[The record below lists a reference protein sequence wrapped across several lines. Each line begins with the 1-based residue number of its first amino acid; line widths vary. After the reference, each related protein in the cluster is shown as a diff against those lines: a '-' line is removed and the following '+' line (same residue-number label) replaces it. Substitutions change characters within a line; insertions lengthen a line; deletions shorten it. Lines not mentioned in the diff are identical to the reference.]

1 MAWAVLNN
9 AVTGVFC
16 VAHSVHSLERQNNKT
31 WNWMRH
37 PGFQIFAQILCAGF
51 SKCSKCVCVYVL
63 NDRDSLIE
71 FS

>member
-37 PGFQIFAQILCAGF
+37 QDSKYFLKYFILDFQNVQ
-51 SKCSKCVCVYVL
+51 SVCVCLRV
-63 NDRDSLIE
+63 E
-71 FS
+71 